1 MARAQIVVLLGPPGA
16 GKGTQAKRLAKQ
28 GKFLHLATGDLL
40 RSAVARG
47 TELGKVVRPIME
59 AGGLVSDELV
69 MGLLKEAMAEVGGAK
84 DAQRVIFDGMP
95 RTLPQAAMLDE
106 LLAESGRT
114 IDRVVLINTADNV
127 LVDRVAQRR
136 SCVVCGAVYNL
147 KAKPPQVPGHC
158 DACNGELIQRPDD
171 RRETVLAR
179 LRKYWQDTA
188 PLIDLFRGR
197 GLLVEVPG
205 NGSMDEVAAG
215 VMAAVDGKPAPKA
228 AKAAKAAPSAQPAGR
243 KGQARAK
250 AKRSPSRKKPA
261 RRAPAKKGRKAARMR
276 KKKAAPCGGNRAK
289 AGRKKR
295 RS

>member
-16 GKGTQAKRLAKQ
+16 GKGTQAKRLAKL
-28 GKFLHLATGDLL
+28 GKYLHLATGDLL

-59 AGGLVSDELV
+59 AGGLVSDDLV
-69 MGLLKEAMAEVGGAK
+69 MGLLKEAMAEAGGAK
-84 DAQRVIFDGMP
+84 GAQRVIFDGMP
-95 RTLPQAAMLDE
+95 RTLPQAGMLDE
-106 LLAESGRT
+106 LLAESGRA
-114 IDRVVLINTADNV
+114 IDRAVLINTSDNV

-136 SCVVCGAVYNL
+136 SCVVCGSVYNL
-147 KAKPPQVPGHC
+147 KAKPPQVQGHC

-188 PLIDLFRGR
+188 PLIDLFRAR

-205 NGSMDEVAAG
+205 NGAIDDVAAG
-215 VMAAVDGKPAPKA
+215 LLAAVDGKPVKPAKPAGA
-228 AKAAKAAPSAQPAGR
+228 AKPAGR

-261 RRAPAKKGRKAARMR
+261 RRAPAKKGRKAARTR
-276 KKKAAPCGGNRAK
+276 KKKAAPRGGNRAK

>member
-1 MARAQIVVLLGPPGA
+1 MARARIVVLLGPPGA

-28 GKFLHLATGDLL
+28 GSYLHLATGDLL

-59 AGGLVSDELV
+59 AGGLVSDALV
-69 MGLLKEAMAEVGGAK
+69 MGLLKEAMAEAGGAK
-84 DAQRVIFDGMP
+84 GGQRVVFDGMP
-95 RTLPQAAMLDE
+95 RTLPQAGMLDE
-106 LLAESGRT
+106 LLAESGRA
-114 IDRVVLINTADNV
+114 IDRVVLINTADKV

-188 PLIDLFRGR
+188 PLIDLFRAR

-205 NGSMDEVAAG
+205 NGAIDDVAAG
-215 VMAAVDGKPAPKA
+215 VLAAVDGKPALKA
-228 AKAAKAAPSAQPAGR
+228 AKSAKPPVGR
-243 KGQARAK
+243 KGKARAK
-250 AKRSPSRKKPA
+250 AKPSASRKQSA
-261 RRAPAKKGRKAARMR
+261 RRAPAAEKGRKATRTR
-276 KKKAAPCGGNRAK
+276 KNKAEPRGRSRAK